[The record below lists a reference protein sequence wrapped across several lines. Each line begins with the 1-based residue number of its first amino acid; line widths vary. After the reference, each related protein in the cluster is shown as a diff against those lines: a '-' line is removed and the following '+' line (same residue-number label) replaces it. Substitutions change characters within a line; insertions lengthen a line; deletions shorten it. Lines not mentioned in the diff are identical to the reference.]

1 MATHPSLACAVLSNT
16 QSCLFSYNADQIV
29 GTKTFIFVP
38 PVGTRSS
45 SMLVVFGNQ
54 FPESGMQFGDAA
66 FNNGALV
73 LCIDPTLA
81 TLTRPTVSRLYCQVH
96 HGSMSQQVPKSRLVH
111 AQWVFVLP
119 WSQWCGL
126 LHFTLVSHSLPH
138 NRTSLPRCR
147 RVCPLTTKLLLGTQ
161 CWHRGAPCPLGH
173 HRGQL
178 DLV

>member
-1 MATHPSLACAVLSNT
+1 MGS
-16 QSCLFSYNADQIV
+16 
-29 GTKTFIFVP
+29 KTFIFVP

-73 LCIDPTLA
+73 LCIDPTHA

-96 HGSMSQQVPKSRLVH
+96 HRSMSQQVPKSRLVH

-119 WSQWCGL
+119 WS
-126 LHFTLVSHSLPH
+126 
-138 NRTSLPRCR
+138 
-147 RVCPLTTKLLLGTQ
+147 
-161 CWHRGAPCPLGH
+161 
-173 HRGQL
+173 
-178 DLV
+178 